1 MVNGVVAMYI
11 EIEAKAMPQII
22 NNHLNIHFL
31 FSMNSRMLLA

>member
-11 EIEAKAMPQII
+11 ETEAKAVPQKI
-22 NNHLNIHFL
+22 NNRLNIHFL